1 MEQSHIEKA
10 SKYPTTLKKFVCF
23 IFRVTSE
30 QRQIV
35 KFIPLWEH

>member
-1 MEQSHIEKA
+1 MELSHIEKA
-10 SKYPTTLKKFVCF
+10 SKYPTTLKKKLVCC

-35 KFIPLWEH
+35 KFTPL